1 MGFKPA
7 WIPNRPS
14 LPVVFAIFVFLGVLA
29 MSHPAAAKSFKIVAF
44 GDSLMAGYQ
53 LGPQEGFVPQ
63 MQAALR
69 ERGLQV
75 EVINGAVSGD
85 TTSGGKARIDW
96 SVPDDADLV
105 LLELGA
111 NDMLRGQPPDATRA
125 NLDAM
130 LTRLSERGIAAILFG
145 MKAAPQ
151 LGDNYVSSF
160 DSIYPELAK
169 KHDVPLVPFFLDGV
183 AANRSMLLDDGMH
196 PNPKG
201 VKAMVNNALPVVV
214 KALER
219 QQDLPG

>member
-1 MGFKPA
+1 
-7 WIPNRPS
+7 
-14 LPVVFAIFVFLGVLA
+14 